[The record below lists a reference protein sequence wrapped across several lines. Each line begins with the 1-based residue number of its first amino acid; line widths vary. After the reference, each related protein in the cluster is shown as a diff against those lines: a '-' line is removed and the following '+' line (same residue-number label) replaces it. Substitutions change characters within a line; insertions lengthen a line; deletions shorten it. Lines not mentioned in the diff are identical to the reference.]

1 MIRIYPSRLHGEPL
15 ESHPV
20 THSFPL
26 IEWLKSLAPEFT
38 LDREHPICIDVDG
51 VKLPVE
57 AWEGFTVTPET
68 DLRIYPEAR
77 ATAAAV
83 AAWAALA
90 IAAVAIVLVLT
101 MNTPGATTPG
111 QGDTID
117 LNPAKANRAKVNEP
131 VREILGRF
139 KVYPDY
145 VVQPVSRFVSRNELH
160 TSLCLCVG
168 AGTHTI
174 LPSSIK
180 IGDTPIAAF
189 GTDASYTIYGPGE
202 SLAGDPRAQNWYSVG
217 EVGGTDA
224 GTSGL
229 DTAST
234 ASGGTSVIADA
245 LVLGGLSVSLAGE
258 DPEFPEAWDAGVT
271 VTMRTPNSY
280 TVSSVGAYDRIAG
293 PLEDLAPFAG
303 MKVTLS
309 NDIDYDL
316 VVANY
321 SPYVPAVAGSGG
333 SPSSVQASA
342 APTRYDF
349 SGANS
354 VTWTLTYR
362 GTTRTI
368 SLASNYVNMSG
379 IVAAI
384 TSQLSGMGLTAQD
397 NSGRLLIA
405 EPASPYKGGVISQS
419 SAPVALFGVGPA
431 YTVGS
436 ASSGGS
442 AEQQAYIELNYE
454 NGTPF
459 AGLEDGMQRIALGYR
474 GHRYNITAIDGLTMT
489 VQRLTDTGVV
499 DTGWSGFVART
510 LLDFSLGS
518 DGTLDVNWLG
528 PFMATPEQELTLRSE
543 YDLHFPGGLA
553 WYKSNGHRRAATVRV
568 FVEWRDASLGGAW
581 TRITHEITE
590 NSEDALGIT
599 FAVDYP
605 YALRPQFRLRRE
617 SPEDGGNTRDTIY
630 WYGLRSQLAA
640 PTAYEGVTT
649 IALTIRTGDR
659 LGAQSDRRV
668 SLVAE
673 RLYEGGTGRSISDA
687 AIHVLSSLGI
697 SADEVDIDKLLELE
711 ANYWTPRGETFDFEY
726 TEQSSVRE
734 VLQTIF
740 AAGMSHLTLT
750 EGLIS
755 AIREGVQPPRGTIT
769 NHELVEELTASFTA
783 PGQDDFD
790 GVDVKYRDG
799 NTWSEETVS
808 CRMSVDSPGLKVD
821 SITLDG
827 VLDRDRAWRVGMR
840 ALRKHIYQRW
850 SYSGKTDLEALCYER
865 MDHIVLADD
874 IPGTSQSALIVAAE
888 QAGDTI
894 VLQVSEPLDWSVEN
908 PRIMIRRHDG
918 TATPL
923 IVPSFMDE
931 YLMSIPASALDFD
944 LVTDLSIE
952 PARLLFAAST
962 QVGYSAMMSEISP
975 SDDGSCDFSA
985 IEYRDDYYLDDDNY
999 APS

>member
-20 THSFPL
+20 TKPFPL
-26 IEWLKSLAPEFT
+26 TDWLKQLAPDFT
-38 LDREHPICIDVDG
+38 LEREHPICIDVDG
-51 VKLPVE
+51 ATLPVE
-57 AWEGFTVTPET
+57 AWESFVVMPDT
-68 DLRIYPEAR
+68 DLRIYPQAR
-77 ATAAAV
+77 ATAVAV

-90 IAAVAIVLVLT
+90 IAAVAIVMVLT
-101 MNTPGATTPG
+101 MSTPGASTPG

-131 VREILGRF
+131 IREILGRY

-145 VVQPVSRFVSRNELH
+145 VVQPVNRFVNRNELH

-168 AGTHTI
+168 AGSHTI

-180 IGDTPIAAF
+180 IGDTPLAAF
-189 GTDASYTIYGPGE
+189 GTDASYTIYGPSE

-217 EVGGTDA
+217 EVSGTDA

-245 LVLGGLSVSLAGE
+245 LLLGGLSVSLAGE

-293 PLEDLAPFAG
+293 SLDDLAPFAG

-309 NDIDYDL
+309 TDIDYDL

-321 SPYVPAVAGSGG
+321 SPYVPPVAGSGG

-342 APTRYDF
+342 APARYDF
-349 SGANS
+349 SGTNS
-354 VTWTLTYR
+354 VVWTITYQSI
-362 GTTRTI
+362 TRTI

-379 IVAAI
+379 VVAAI
-384 TSQLSGMGLTAQD
+384 TSQLGGMGLTAQD

-405 EPASPYKGGVISQS
+405 EPGSPYKGGVLSQS
-419 SAPVALFGVGPA
+419 SAPVALFGVGPI

-436 ASSGGS
+436 ASAGGT

-454 NGTPF
+454 SGTPF
-459 AGLEDGMQRIALGYR
+459 AGLDDGSQRIALGYR
-474 GHRYNITAIDGLTMT
+474 GHRYNVTAVDGLTMT

-499 DTGWSGFVART
+499 DTGWAGFAART

-518 DGTLDVNWLG
+518 DGSLDINWLG

-568 FVEWRDASLGGAW
+568 FVEWRDAALGGTW

-599 FAVDYP
+599 FSVDYP

-617 SPEDGGNTRDTIY
+617 SPEGGGNTRDTIY

-649 IALTIRTGDR
+649 IAMTIRTGDR

-740 AAGMSHLTLT
+740 AAGVSHLTLT
-750 EGLIS
+750 DGLIG
-755 AIREGVQPPRGTIT
+755 AIREGVQPVRGTIT
-769 NHELVEELTASFTA
+769 NHELVDELTASFTA

-790 GVDVKYRDG
+790 GVDVKYRDA
-799 NTWSEETVS
+799 NTWSEETVE
-808 CRMSVDSPGLKVD
+808 CRIDGSLGLKVD
-821 SITLDG
+821 SITIDG
-827 VLDRDRAWRVGMR
+827 VLDRDRAWRIGMR
-840 ALRKHIYQRW
+840 ALRKQLYQRW

-865 MDHIVLADD
+865 FDHVVLADD
-874 IPGTSQSALIVAAE
+874 IPGTSQSALIVGAE
-888 QAGDTI
+888 DAGDTI
-894 VLQVSEPLDWSVEN
+894 VLEVSEPLDWNVEN

-923 IVPSFMDE
+923 IVPTQTGE
-931 YLMSIPASALDFD
+931 YTMSIAAADLDFD

-962 QVGYSAMMSEISP
+962 RVGYSSMMSEISP
-975 SDDGSCDFSA
+975 GDDGTCDFSA
-985 IEYRDDYYLDDDNY
+985 IEYRDDYYADDDNY

>member
-15 ESHPV
+15 ESHA
-20 THSFPL
+20 
-26 IEWLKSLAPEFT
+26 IERPILLVDWLKHLAPDFT
-38 LDREHPICIDVDG
+38 LEREHPICIDVDG
-51 VKLPVE
+51 VTLLASE
-57 AWEGFTVTPET
+57 WGGFIVRPET

-77 ATAAAV
+77 AVGGAALL
-83 AAWAALA
+83 AWAAVA
-90 IAAVAIVLVLT
+90 IAAVALIMTLVKAP
-101 MNTPGATTPG
+101 PGISTPG

-117 LNPAKANRAKVNEP
+117 MNSAKANRAKVNEP
-131 VREILGRF
+131 VREVLGRY
-139 KVYPDY
+139 KVFPDY
-145 VVQPVSRFVSRNELH
+145 VLQPVSRFVNRNELH
-160 TSLCLCVG
+160 VSLCLCVG
-168 AGTHTI
+168 AGSHII
-174 LPSSIK
+174 LPSSVK
-180 IGDTPIAAF
+180 IGDTPFAAF

-258 DPEFPEAWDAGVT
+258 DPEFPEAWGAGVT

-280 TVSSVGAYDRIAG
+280 TVSSVGSYDRIAG
-293 PLEDLAPFAG
+293 PLEDLAPFVG

-309 NDIDYDL
+309 TDIDYDL
-316 VVANY
+316 VVASY
-321 SPYVPAVAGSGG
+321 SPYVPPVAGSGG

-349 SGANS
+349 SGTNS
-354 VTWTLTYR
+354 VVWTITYQ

-379 IVAAI
+379 VVAAI

-405 EPASPYKGGVISQS
+405 EPASPYKGGVLSQS

-436 ASSGGS
+436 ASAGGT

-459 AGLEDGMQRIALGYR
+459 AGLDDGSQRIALGYR
-474 GHRYNITAIDGLTMT
+474 GHRYNVTAIDGLTMT
-489 VQRLTDTGVV
+489 VQRLADTGVV
-499 DTGWSGFVART
+499 DTGWAGFAART

-518 DGTLDVNWLG
+518 DGSVDINWLG
-528 PFMATPEQELTLRSE
+528 PFMATPEQELTTTVE
-543 YDLHFPGGLA
+543 YDLHLPGGLA
-553 WYKSNGHRRAATVRV
+553 WYKSNGHRRTASLNI
-568 FVEWRDASLGGAW
+568 FVEWRDAAVGGAW
-581 TRITHEITE
+581 TRITHELLDNT
-590 NSEDALGIT
+590 EDAFGLT
-599 FAVDYP
+599 FSLTLPYP
-605 YALRPQFRLRRE
+605 MRPQMRLRRE
-617 SPEDGGNTRDTIY
+617 TPEDGGNTRDTVY
-630 WYGLRSQLAA
+630 WYGLRSQLPA
-640 PTAYEGVTT
+640 PTSYEGVTIFT
-649 IALTIRTGDR
+649 ATIRTGDR

-755 AIREGVQPPRGTIT
+755 AIREGVQPVRGTIT
-769 NHELVEELTASFTA
+769 NHELVDELTASFTA

-790 GVDVKYRDG
+790 GVNVKYRDS
-799 NTWSEETVS
+799 NTWSEETVE
-808 CRMSVDSPGLKVD
+808 CRMDGSLGLKVD
-821 SITLDG
+821 SITIDG
-827 VLDRDRAWRVGMR
+827 VLDRDRAWRIGQR
-840 ALRKHIYQRW
+840 ALRKHLYQRW

-865 MDHIVLADD
+865 LDHVVLADD
-874 IPGTSQSALIVAAE
+874 IPGTSQSALIVGAWE
-888 QAGDTI
+888 EGDRI
-894 VLQVSEPLDWSVEN
+894 VLEVSEPLDWSVEN
-908 PRIMIRRHDG
+908 PRILIRRHDG

-923 IVPSFMDE
+923 LVPTQTGE
-931 YLMSIPASALDFD
+931 YTMSIAAVDLDFD

-962 QVGYSAMMSEISP
+962 QVGYSSMMSEISP
-975 SDDGSCDFSA
+975 GDDGTVDFSA
-985 IEYRDDYYLDDDNY
+985 IEYRDDYYADDDNY
-999 APS
+999 APG